1 MCSNP
6 PASASKVVEI
16 IGMHHHSQTF
26 FFFDWYISPN
36 KDLKLFLDF
45 FLSNKR
51 VEPQVNL

>member
-45 FLSNKR
+45 FLCNKR